1 MIINITLQYLMAVPL
16 VLTLDGTSP
25 GQIQNKMQLTHSI
38 VQEEQKSKV
47 IVICKQLNYT
57 T

>member
-1 MIINITLQYLMAVPL
+1 MAVPL